1 MALEVVTD
9 SKNDKTDKND
19 WEQHENTGRD
29 MCFVLCAA
37 FFFIN
42 K

>member
-9 SKNDKTDKND
+9 GKNNKTEKN
-19 WEQHENTGRD
+19 ENTGRD

-37 FFFIN
+37 FFRAN
-42 K
+42 R